1 MTDGLALLGQL
12 PPQSQAAIRLL
23 WQILPDARLVGGV
36 VRDLLANRPITDVD
50 MATPQPPEAVLHA
63 LQQAGVRAVPTGLE
77 HGTVTAVID
86 AAPYEIT
93 TLRRDEETD
102 GRHARVSWTADWQED
117 AQRRDFTINALSLDR
132 AGGLHDY
139 FGGQA
144 DLAAGHVRF
153 VGDAVLRIQED
164 ALRILRY
171 FRFQAR
177 YGRGQPDGSALQAI
191 SSQVALLRGLSVER
205 IWSELKRILAG
216 PQVVETLHLMEQ
228 AGVLAEIMPG
238 GASLARLERLV
249 ATGAPRDPLLL
260 LVALAHQPRQVV
272 QRLKVSRAESD
283 FVQALLRCFTQ
294 EEKKLFA
301 QGAGEALDDALR
313 VLLSEEPRQV
323 LLGRLWLAE
332 GDDAPVMADGGASF
346 RTVRACL
353 EALET
358 PEFPLAGRDVLA
370 AGLPAGPQVGHMLG
384 QVRQWWRAGGCRAG
398 RVACLAQLAA
408 VLHAQ
413 PH

>member
-102 GRHARVSWTADWQED
+102 GRHARVSWTADWRED

-177 YGRGQPDGSALQAI
+177 YGRGQPDASALQAI

-216 PQVVETLHLMEQ
+216 PQVIETLHLMEQ

-272 QRLKVSRAESD
+272 QRLKVSRAESG

-313 VLLSEEPRQV
+313 VLLSQEPRQV
-323 LLGRLWLAE
+323 LLVRHCLAE
-332 GDDAPVMADGGASF
+332 GHDAPVFGD
-346 RTVRACL
+346 
-353 EALET
+353 
-358 PEFPLAGRDVLA
+358 
-370 AGLPAGPQVGHMLG
+370 
-384 QVRQWWRAGGCRAG
+384 
-398 RVACLAQLAA
+398 RVARL
-408 VLHAQ
+408 
-413 PH
+413 P